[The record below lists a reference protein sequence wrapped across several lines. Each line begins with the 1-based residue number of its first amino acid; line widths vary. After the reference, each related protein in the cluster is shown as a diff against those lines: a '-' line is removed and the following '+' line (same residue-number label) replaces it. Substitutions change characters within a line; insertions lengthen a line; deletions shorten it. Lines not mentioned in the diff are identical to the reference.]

1 MCTVGTP
8 PPPSLGDR
16 GRGSSEEEEEEGE
29 VEEEVVVV
37 DDVEI
42 DGQKAD
48 KQAAANMEQ
57 HQHSSWL
64 AVNQLQMQQP
74 HLSI

>member
-1 MCTVGTP
+1 MV
-8 PPPSLGDR
+8 
-16 GRGSSEEEEEEGE
+16 
-29 VEEEVVVV
+29 VVVV

-57 HQHSSWL
+57 HQHRSWL
-64 AVNQLQMQQP
+64 AVDHAAPNTATAPQ
-74 HLSI
+74 HLAEEGVGVVL